1 MRIWITGA
9 SGFVGR
15 RLLPRLQD
23 AGHEVVTTDL
33 ELDVSLA
40 DAVSAAVRR
49 IQPAAVVH
57 LAAESSVARS
67 LANPAACFRV
77 NLLGSRNLLRALVQ
91 HAPGARLLLVGSAD
105 QYGPRAPG
113 TPPLRESDPLR
124 PVSPYARSKTAAE
137 QLGNLAFE
145 RGLDVVRVRPFNH
158 TGAGQTDVF
167 VASSFARQ
175 LAEIEAGL
183 REPEMRVG
191 NLESIRDFLDVDD
204 VVDAYLRL
212 LDPAV
217 PADIYNITSG
227 RSLSIK
233 HVLERLLEH
242 TDVRPQIAIDPKR
255 MRPTDVQIGD
265 GSRLRA
271 ATGWVP
277 RTELSHTLRAVLDH
291 WRSQIAGPGA
301 SPPG

>member
-15 RLLPRLQD
+15 RLLPRLED
-23 AGHEVVTTDL
+23 AGHEVITTDL

-40 DAVSAAVRR
+40 DAVSSAVRR

-77 NLLGSRNLLRALVQ
+77 NLLGSRNLLRALAQ

-124 PVSPYARSKTAAE
+124 PVSPYARSKAAAE

-158 TGAGQTDVF
+158 IGAGQTDVF

-175 LAEIEAGL
+175 LVEIEAGL
-183 REPEMRVG
+183 REPAMRVG

-204 VVDAYLRL
+204 VADAYLRL

-242 TDVRPQIAIDPKR
+242 TDVRPQIALDPER

-277 RTELSHTLRAVLDH
+277 RTELSHTLLAVLDH
-291 WRSQIAGPGA
+291 WRSQIAGPEV